1 MGEGVALDV
10 GVALGEGV
18 AVGLGVGDA
27 VGEGVAV
34 GTGVAVGDGVGVAVG
49 EGVGDGV
56 GVGEATTFRAT
67 ACPLMEKAEGVLGGA
82 PLKVKPMVALPPFA
96 ARVEV
101 QLAGVTV

>member
-1 MGEGVALDV
+1 M
-10 GVALGEGV
+10 GV

-27 VGEGVAV
+27 VGIGVGVGVAV
-34 GTGVAVGDGVGVAVG
+34 GTGVAVGDGVGVALGVG

-56 GVGEATTFRAT
+56 GVGEATTFRTT
-67 ACPLMEKAEGVLGGA
+67 ACPLMEKAEGVLGGV

-101 QLAGVTV
+101 QLAGIIV